1 MPSQQEAQPLDRAHP
16 LPLWAQL
23 YRDLRRRIEAGAFG
37 ERFPREHELVD
48 QYRVSRHTVRDAVRR
63 LRSDGLVE
71 SGRGRGTWLRPTAIE
86 QPLGA
91 LYSLFRS
98 VEASGLEQRSQVR
111 ALEVCVDPVVA
122 AHLEHPPDTELVYL
136 ERVRLADGEPLALDR
151 TWLPKSLAAPLLDAD
166 FTHCGLY
173 DQLAAL
179 TGTQLSGGTEV
190 ITAVVPDRATRT
202 LLDLPTGCAAMAVTR
217 IGCLHGRPVEWRTT
231 VIRGDRFSVTAQWS
245 SRDGYQ
251 MNVSSRPED

>member
-1 MPSQQEAQPLDRAHP
+1 MPSQQEAEPLNRDDP

-23 YRDLRRRIEAGAFG
+23 YRDLRRRIDAGAFG
-37 ERFPREHELVD
+37 ERFPREHELIG
-48 QYRVSRHTVRDAVRR
+48 QYGVSRHTVRDAVGR
-63 LRSDGLVE
+63 LRADGLVD
-71 SGRGRGTWLRPTAIE
+71 SGRGLGTWLRPTIE

-98 VEASGLEQRSQVR
+98 VEANGLEQRSQVR
-111 ALEVCVDPVVA
+111 VLEVRVDPIVA
-122 AHLEHPPDTELVYL
+122 AQLEHPPETELVYL

-151 TWLPKSLAAPLLDAD
+151 TWLPKSLAEPLLDAD

-179 TGTQLSGGTEV
+179 TGTRLSGGTEV
-190 ITAVVPDRATRT
+190 ITAIVPDRAMRT
-202 LLDLPTGCAAMAVTR
+202 LLELPIGCAAMAVTR
-217 IGCLHGRPVEWRTT
+217 LGCLYGRPVEWRKT

-245 SRDGYQ
+245 SKDGYQ
-251 MNVSSRPED
+251 MNVSSRPDA